1 MLGRPEPGSR
11 RAKLW
16 DMKATIELPEPVFQA
31 LLALAEQQG
40 SSLQAVI
47 LEAIKKEIAEG
58 PTPDKRRRRV
68 SLPLVHSRH
77 PGSLHSLTNA
87 EVDDLLG

>member
-1 MLGRPEPGSR
+1 
-11 RAKLW
+11 
-16 DMKATIELPEPVFQA
+16 MKATIELPEPVFQS
-31 LLALAEQQG
+31 LLALADQQG

-58 PTPDKRRRRV
+58 PTPDERRRRV
-68 SLPLVHSRH
+68 SLPLVRSGH
-77 PGSLHSLTNA
+77 PGSLRSLTNA

>member
-1 MLGRPEPGSR
+1 
-11 RAKLW
+11 
-16 DMKATIELPEPVFQA
+16 MKATIELPEPVFQT

-58 PTPDKRRRRV
+58 PTPDERRRRV
-68 SLPLVHSRH
+68 SLPLVRSRH

-87 EVDDLLG
+87 EIDDTLG

>member
-1 MLGRPEPGSR
+1 
-11 RAKLW
+11 
-16 DMKATIELPEPVFQA
+16 MKATIELPEPVFQT

-47 LEAIKKEIAEG
+47 LEAINREIAEG
-58 PTPDKRRRRV
+58 TMPEERRRRV
-68 SLPLVHSRH
+68 SLPLIRSRQ

-87 EVDDLLG
+87 EVDDILG